1 VLAAVE
7 LDYQALLAANKVHV
21 LPIDGLLADKFE
33 ATELPGADA
42 SPQQPVL
49 GPGEARPRG
58 PILPV

>member
-33 ATELPGADA
+33 ATEPPGADA

-49 GPGEARPRG
+49 GPREARTRG